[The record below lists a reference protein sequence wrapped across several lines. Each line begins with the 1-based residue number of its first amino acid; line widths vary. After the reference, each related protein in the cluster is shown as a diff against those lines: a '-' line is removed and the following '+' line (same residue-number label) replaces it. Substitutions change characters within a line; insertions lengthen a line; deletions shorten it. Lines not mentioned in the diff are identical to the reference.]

1 MAAGPPLTWE
11 LSSLI
16 MVATNPQPTPAA
28 IPSKAAR
35 RPGDAARPPRAPDAA
50 IASDTT
56 ASVAPAASHHEAAGA
71 CACPPDGD
79 AAARKMATPAD
90 MATAGSHSRG
100 PTRPGW
106 AAAR

>member
-1 MAAGPPLTWE
+1 MAAGPPPTWE
-11 LSSLI
+11 LSSL
-16 MVATNPQPTPAA
+16 MTVATNPQPTPDA

-35 RPGDAARPPRAPDAA
+35 RPGDAPRPAPLRAPDAA

-56 ASVAPAASHHEAAGA
+56 TSVAPAASHHEAAGA

-90 MATAGSHSRG
+90 MATAGSHS
-100 PTRPGW
+100 
-106 AAAR
+106 